1 MNKMNNLFL
10 ALLLILCY
18 TAFAQIEKPPV
29 YPGCENLDASQTE
42 ACFFTSLKN
51 EVVSKFKIPEKV
63 ITENYRGKVN
73 VIFVVDNT
81 GKIKVLHVTA
91 MYQELEN
98 EVNRVFSTLPQI
110 TPATYNSRNIEK
122 QYLLPLTIPLD
133 NKDPDYQTVQQPTIV
148 ISDTKVVEEQQKEAI
163 EEVIENT
170 SIFPEFQ
177 SELNI
182 PFTHQEYENII
193 FHLDQND
200 NTHTA
205 SKPYLYN
212 EVRPYID
219 LEAKRNTILKDKE
232 SWAGRKLW
240 NEHLFLVKGKNY
252 WFTVNPAFDF
262 QIGKDNSDID
272 YTYNNTRAIQI
283 QGSLGKKFSFS
294 SSIYESQGRFAEY
307 INQTTREYGPI
318 IGASA
323 IVPGRGKAKG
333 FKEGGF
339 DYPVAEAYLSYT
351 PNEFFN
357 FQFGNGKNF
366 IGDGYR
372 SFFLSDVASPYPF
385 FKISTQFWK
394 IKYTNLW
401 MWMSDVRPTS
411 SDDNTNLQKYV
422 AMHHLSWNVTEKFN
436 IGLFESVIT
445 NENSYNGFDVSF
457 FNPIIFYRAVE
468 FSNGGDLSGNVQIG
482 LNMKYKIKKNIS
494 AYTQFLIDE
503 MTVDE
508 VFGGEG
514 YWGNKFAWQL
524 GGKYFDAFNVK
535 NLMLQGEFNWSRP
548 YTFAHG
554 EIPLNSG
561 HYNQP
566 ISHLWGGNFWEI
578 VGIARYQKDRW
589 YGNMKIILGEKGF
602 DFSNSNVSYGG
613 DIYKSYND
621 RLSDYGNS
629 VAQGNTTNIFIS
641 EFKAGYIINPVT
653 NLNAFAG
660 FTYRGFSPLASA
672 GIVQDDQTTWFT
684 VGIKSDLFNWYFDR

>member
-1 MNKMNNLFL
+1 MNRLLF
-10 ALLLILCY
+10 AIILLFSSSI
-18 TAFAQIEKPPV
+18 FGQIEKPPI
-29 YPGCENLDASQTE
+29 YPGCENLDANQTE

-51 EVVSKFKIPEKV
+51 DVISKFNVPEKA
-63 ITENYRGKVN
+63 IRENYKGKVN

-81 GKIKVLHVTA
+81 GKINVLHVTA
-91 MYQELEN
+91 MYQELED
-98 EVNRVFSTLPQI
+98 EVNRIFNTLPKI
-110 TPATYNSRNIEK
+110 VPATYNSRNIEK
-122 QYLLPLTIPLD
+122 QYLLPISIPLD
-133 NKDPDYQTVQQPTIV
+133 KAGQEYQVLAKPTPVVSEPFMIE
-148 ISDTKVVEEQQKEAI
+148 DTQKVEIEDAI
-163 EEVIENT
+163 QNT

-182 PFTHQEYENII
+182 PFTHIGYDDII
-193 FHLDQND
+193 YHLEQNE

-212 EVRPYID
+212 EVKPYID
-219 LEAKRNTILKDKE
+219 LEAKRNAILKDKE
-232 SWAGRKLW
+232 TWAGRKLW

-294 SSIYESQGRFAEY
+294 TSFYESQGRFAQY
-307 INQTTREYGPI
+307 INETTREYNPI

-323 IVPGRGKAKG
+323 IVPGRGKAKS

-372 SFFLSDVASPYPF
+372 TFFLSDVASPYPF
-385 FKISTQFWK
+385 FKISTNFWK

-401 MWMSDVRPTS
+401 MWMSDVRRTTT
-411 SDDNTNLQKYV
+411 DDGTNLQKYV
-422 AMHHLSWNVTEKFN
+422 AMHHLSWNVTKNFN
-436 IGLFESVIT
+436 IGLFEAVIT

-482 LNMKYKIKKNIS
+482 LNMKYKINERIS
-494 AYTQFLIDE
+494 VYNQFLVDE

-508 VFGGEG
+508 VFSGEG
-514 YWGNKFAWQL
+514 YWGNKFAFQL
-524 GGKYFDAFNVK
+524 GGKFFDAFKIK
-535 NLMLQGEFNWSRP
+535 NLMLQGEFNWVRP

-566 ISHLWGGNFWEI
+566 ISHLWGGNFWE
-578 VGIARYQKDRW
+578 VAGIARYQKDRW
-589 YGNMKIILGEKGF
+589 YGDMKIIIGEKGF
-602 DFSNSNVSYGG
+602 DFSNSNVTYGG

-621 RLSDYGNS
+621 RLSDYDNS
-629 VAQGNTTNIFIS
+629 VAQGNTTNIFIT
-641 EFKAGYIINPVT
+641 ELKAGYVINPVT

-660 FTYRGFSPLASA
+660 FTYRGFSPLESA
-672 GIVQDDQTTWFT
+672 GIVREDQTTWFT
-684 VGIKSDLFNWYFDR
+684 VGVRSDLFNWYFDR